1 MRRLFTP
8 LWQGA
13 TYARALYLLLGLPLG
28 VFYFTFLVTAIS
40 VGGGLLIIWVGV
52 PILAGTVIAW
62 RAMGTFERLLLSGM
76 AGANIDPPQRRI
88 ERGMSLGRKARAL
101 LSDSYTWRSLGWLL
115 LRFPL
120 GIAGFVVVVVLVSV
134 SLSLLVAPLALIWQ
148 DQIDLGWGVR
158 DNTGLLWLGPVAGLI
173 LAPVSAHIISGFG
186 RLHGL
191 MARPLLGPSG
201 EQERAELRQ
210 RTTVLEQRTQLAH
223 ELHDS
228 VGHTLT
234 MMVVQAGA
242 GHHVFDAD
250 PEFSR
255 QALGNIETSG
265 RRALGELDRILGILR
280 DDDDSELTPQP
291 TVERIPDLIAEM
303 TTLGADVTLT
313 VEGNVGELPTEVD
326 RSAFR
331 IIQEALTN
339 VVKHAGSAP
348 AQVALHR
355 SAGALELEVLNE
367 APGDGRVPAKVDDT
381 GSGGR
386 GLIGIRE
393 RVAMLGGSV
402 ETGIRPGGGF
412 RLWARLPIDSART

>member
-1 MRRLFTP
+1 MRRLFSP

-13 TYARALYLLLGLPLG
+13 TYASAVYLLLGLPLG

-40 VGGGLLIIWVGV
+40 LGGGLLIVWIGV

-62 RAMGTFERLLLSGM
+62 RAMGTFERALLSGM
-76 AGANIDPPQRRI
+76 VGAAIDPPQRRI
-88 ERGMSLGRKARAL
+88 EPAMSLWRKARAL
-101 LSDSYTWRSLGWLL
+101 LSDSYTWRSFGWLL

-134 SLSLLVAPLALIWQ
+134 SVSLLFAPLALLWE
-148 DQIDLGWGVR
+148 DQIDIGWGAGDYSV
-158 DNTGLLWLGPVAGLI
+158 LLWLAPLAGLI
-173 LAPVSAHIISGFG
+173 MTPVSAHVISGFG
-186 RLHGL
+186 KLHGV

-201 EQERAELRQ
+201 EQERAELRR
-210 RTTVLEQRTQLAH
+210 RTTVLEERTQLAH

-242 GHHVFDAD
+242 GHHVFDSD

-280 DDDDSELTPQP
+280 DDADSDVAPQP
-291 TVERIPDLIAEM
+291 TVERIPALVAEM
-303 TTLGADVTLT
+303 TALGAEVTLT
-313 VEGNVGELPTEVD
+313 VEGDVGGLPSEVA

-331 IIQEALTN
+331 IVQEALTN
-339 VVKHAGSAP
+339 VVRHAGSAP
-348 AQVALHR
+348 ARVLLHR
-355 SAGALELEVLNE
+355 TAGALELEVSNE
-367 APGDGRVPAKVDDT
+367 APAGGEPPAAVE
-381 GSGGR
+381 GSGGGR

-402 ETGIRPGGGF
+402 ETGVRPGGGF
-412 RLWARLPIDSART
+412 RVWARLPIDTAQT